1 MTRLRQSAKDSA
13 DRHPSPLTAE
23 QLDIV
28 QVPKA
33 DLFVVVGELLY
44 RPDSSNGAPKSNPRT
59 LDSSNDEQQEDEKEE
74 GPTVWA
80 SHLICTKVR
89 SERCNLFALVS
100 DEEGGRK
107 SWTFLSLPQSGND
120 WVVYYP
126 EFTGY
131 PDALQDSQHKRRRAV
146 WKQRIAAFC
155 ALFLATGNGK
165 DGGDKTSA
173 AVRGAEEVSVPETS
187 SAVVGGQT
195 TSSHVEPAEHAR
207 VFQLTRRL
215 LYPSG
220 PNGGGIDEYGV
231 QEITE
236 TCQVSSC
243 CPDHD
248 IHFFFSFHGSRSLQ
262 LPGPFLP

>member
-1 MTRLRQSAKDSA
+1 MEAEDS
-13 DRHPSPLTAE
+13 
-23 QLDIV
+23 
-28 QVPKA
+28 
-33 DLFVVVGELLY
+33 
-44 RPDSSNGAPKSNPRT
+44 
-59 LDSSNDEQQEDEKEE
+59 
-74 GPTVWA
+74 
-80 SHLICTKVR
+80 C
-89 SERCNLFALVS
+89 
-100 DEEGGRK
+100 
-107 SWTFLSLPQSGND
+107 FLCP
-120 WVVYYP
+120 
-126 EFTGY
+126 
-131 PDALQDSQHKRRRAV
+131 
-146 WKQRIAAFC
+146 
-155 ALFLATGNGK
+155 FLATGNGK

-195 TSSHVEPAEHAR
+195 ASSHVEPAEHAR